1 MPKLRFKGFTDDWEQ
16 RKVGNI
22 TSVLSGSRVHKDEW
36 TEEGVPFYRS
46 SDVVS
51 AYKGTQNVKAFISR
65 ELYESLVSTSGKLEK
80 DDILITGGGSIG
92 VPYIVPDDKP
102 LYTKDADL
110 IWVKK
115 SVNHDSKYL
124 YTYFESGRFREYL
137 TSISH
142 TGTISHYTIEQVKA
156 TPVAVP
162 GVEEQEK
169 IGDFFAG
176 LDNLIA
182 LHQRK
187 CDELKKVKKY
197 MLQKMFPKKGEK
209 VPEIRFAGFTSDWEQ
224 RKLGD
229 ITKEKLSNGVI
240 NNQSVEPTQI
250 RHINVINMY
259 APDRIHIEDLTY
271 SNYGDSE
278 LKKCNVEY
286 GDIFMTR
293 SSLKP
298 EGIAEAN
305 VLLDSG
311 EFVYDDHLIRLKV
324 DKTFYD
330 PMFVKINLGNQMIK
344 SQFIQKSKTTAFT
357 TIGQDDI
364 ASCEGMFP
372 SIEEQQRIGSYFMRF
387 DNLIAVHEHKHDN
400 LKEIKKYMLQNM
412 FPKK

>member
-1 MPKLRFKGFTDDWEQ
+1 MCKMKEPVIRFKGYTDDWEQ
-16 RKVGNI
+16 RKFGDFVQRQSE
-22 TSVLSGSRVHKDEW
+22 TRM
-36 TEEGVPFYRS
+36 
-46 SDVVS
+46 SDNDFPCVEYEDVI
-51 AYKGTQNVKAFISR
+51 AGQGILNR
-65 ELYESLVSTSGKLEK
+65 ELRNKEVNKTGIVFSEEDVLYGKLR
-80 DDILITGGGSIG
+80 
-92 VPYIVPDDKP
+92 PYLHNWLNPDFK
-102 LYTKDADL
+102 
-110 IWVKK
+110 
-115 SVNHDSKYL
+115 
-124 YTYFESGRFREYL
+124 G
-137 TSISH
+137 
-142 TGTISHYTIEQVKA
+142 
-156 TPVAVP
+156 VAVGDWWVLKP
-162 GVEEQEK
+162 QDIDKNFLYRLIQTPQFDTAANQSSGTKMPRADWKLISNLKFRVPNSIEEQEK
-169 IGDFFAG
+169 IGNHFNN

-187 CDELKKVKKY
+187 CDELQKVKKY

-240 NNQSVEPTQI
+240 NNQSDEPTQI